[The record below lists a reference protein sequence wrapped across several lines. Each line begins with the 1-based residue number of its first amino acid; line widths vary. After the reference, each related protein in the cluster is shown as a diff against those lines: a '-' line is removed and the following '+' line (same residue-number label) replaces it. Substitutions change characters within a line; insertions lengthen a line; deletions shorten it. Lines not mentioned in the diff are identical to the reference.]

1 MNRSLVIRSLLSFLL
16 LIFILFAIN
25 KYIVKENEKFDF
37 LLTIDL
43 KLILVI
49 FFLSL
54 FYLLIEGYN
63 QKKIINIFSK
73 KNENFFKCFLII
85 NTTYLFNTI
94 FNFFGTFFRCVYLK
108 KTYKIDIRD
117 FVFFSLLL
125 AILELSIFS
134 GITLLVNIKYK
145 ILFFDDY
152 LFYLILS
159 IFIIFL
165 SLLLFLFNF
174 EKIKKL
180 KIFNSLIKSNLNFIS
195 KIIEKFNNHIFFF
208 LKLFVFQY
216 FVLLMIYLVGFYEL
230 REVLNF
236 GFSSLATAIT
246 SLSFFLN
253 FTPLSMGITETMIY
267 IGTKS
272 IEIKIS
278 EIIFL
283 VGVFRLSLLII
294 YFIFGILS
302 IFLLQKKN

>member
-16 LIFILFAIN
+16 LIFILFTIN
-25 KYIVKENEKFDF
+25 QYISKENEKFDF
-37 LLTIDL
+37 LLTIDF

-49 FFLSL
+49 FFLSFL
-54 FYLLIEGYN
+54 YLLIEGYN

-85 NTTYLFNTI
+85 NTAYLFNTI

-108 KTYKIDIRD
+108 KIYKIDIRD
-117 FVFFSLLL
+117 FVSFSLLL
-125 AILELSIFS
+125 AILELLIFS
-134 GITLLVNIKYK
+134 GITLLINIKFK
-145 ILFFDDY
+145 ILFFNDY
-152 LFYLILS
+152 LFYLTLS
-159 IFIIFL
+159 IFITFL
-165 SLLLFLFNF
+165 SSILFLLNF
-174 EKIKKL
+174 KKLKKL
-180 KIFNSLIKSNLNFIS
+180 KIFTFLFKSNLNFIS
-195 KIIEKFNNHIFFF
+195 RIIEQFNNHIFFF
-208 LKLFVFQY
+208 IKLFVLQY

-253 FTPLSMGITETMIY
+253 FTPLSIGITETMIY

-283 VGVFRLSLLII
+283 AGVFRLSLLII
-294 YFIFGILS
+294 YFIFGMLS

>member
-25 KYIVKENEKFDF
+25 QYIAKENEKFDF

-54 FYLLIEGYN
+54 LYLIIEGYN
-63 QKKIINIFSK
+63 QKKIIDIFSK

-108 KTYKIDIRD
+108 KVYKIDIRD
-117 FVFFSLLL
+117 FVSFSLLL

-145 ILFFDDY
+145 ILLFDDY
-152 LFYLILS
+152 LFYLTLS
-159 IFIIFL
+159 IFITFL
-165 SLLLFLFNF
+165 ISILFLFNF
-174 EKIKKL
+174 KKIKKI
-180 KIFNSLIKSNLNFIS
+180 KIFNIFFKNNLNFIS
-195 KIIEKFNNHIFFF
+195 RIIEKFNNHIFFF
-208 LKLFVFQY
+208 IKLFILQY
-216 FVLLMIYLVGFYEL
+216 FILLMIYLVGFYEL
-230 REVLNF
+230 RDVFNF

-253 FTPLSMGITETMIY
+253 FTPLSIGITETMIY

-283 VGVFRLSLLII
+283 AGVFRLSLLII